1 MKTNSARKT
10 SPATPET
17 KLRRVIKL
25 DASQF
30 AIYTTGTIDILNPD
44 GEPIDC
50 IGNTVT
56 LLNSNEA
63 REKLANNLRLIE
75 ELLLN
80 SHDGIQLSEHAVAGL
95 AETLS
100 RAERMIGN

>member
-1 MKTNSARKT
+1 MKTNSNRKN
-10 SPATPET
+10 SAVIPSE
-17 KLRRVIKL
+17 KIRRVIKL
-25 DASQF
+25 DASQL
-30 AIYTTGTIDILNPD
+30 AIYNNGTIDILNPD

-63 REKLANNLRLIE
+63 REKFTNNLCLIQ
-75 ELLLN
+75 ELLL
-80 SHDGIQLSEHAVAGL
+80 SSIDGIQLSEHAVAGL

>member
-1 MKTNSARKT
+1 MKTNSARKN
-10 SPATPET
+10 SPTTPEI

-30 AIYTTGTIDILNPD
+30 AIYNTGTIDILNPD

-63 REKLANNLRLIE
+63 REKFTNNLCLIQ
-75 ELLLN
+75 ELLL
-80 SHDGIQLSEHAVAGL
+80 SSIDGIQLSEHAVAGL
-95 AETLS
+95 VDTLS

>member
-1 MKTNSARKT
+1 MKTNAARKN

-17 KLRRVIKL
+17 KLRREIRL

-30 AIYTTGTIDILNPD
+30 AIYKTGTIDILNPD

-63 REKLANNLRLIE
+63 REKFTNNLCLIQ
-75 ELLLN
+75 ELLL
-80 SHDGIQLSEHAVAGL
+80 SSIDGIQLSEHAVAGL

-100 RAERMIGN
+100 QAERMIEQ

>member
-1 MKTNSARKT
+1 MKANSNRNT
-10 SPATPET
+10 SAVTPET

-30 AIYTTGTIDILNPD
+30 AIYKTGTIDILNPD

-56 LLNSNEA
+56 LLNSTEA
-63 REKLANNLRLIE
+63 REKFTNNLCLIQ
-75 ELLLN
+75 ELLL
-80 SHDGIQLSEHAVAGL
+80 SSIDGIQLSEHAVAGL
-95 AETLS
+95 ADTLS
-100 RAERMIGN
+100 RAERMICN